1 MLAFNKE
8 PTSVIGFISVYFL
21 DYMVFLLYFF
31 FHMKENII
39 VLHINQR
46 YLELIAFR
54 GICETLKKEI
64 DM

>member
-1 MLAFNKE
+1 MGSFQYTFLI
-8 PTSVIGFISVYFL
+8 TWYFCCI
-21 DYMVFLLYFF
+21 FF
-31 FHMKENII
+31 YMKENIV